1 MVREKMLSVLVA
13 GGIVLGAGSALADN
27 VVYAGM
33 TGAQV
38 ADKLR
43 DAGYKA
49 ELLTDKEG
57 DPLIRSAASGAKFL
71 IYFYGCDKAAERVCK
86 SLQFLSV
93 WDRDGASAETV
104 NAFNAEY
111 RVGKL
116 WLDGDD
122 MVVAF
127 ETDVDGVTATHLSR
141 VLRRWESVLGNL
153 IRFFEDQPKKK
164 KG

>member
-49 ELLTDKEG
+49 ELTADKDG

-71 IYFYGCDKAAERVCK
+71 VYFYGCDKAAERVCK
-86 SLQFLSV
+86 SLQFLSI
-93 WDRDGASAETV
+93 WDRDGASADTV

-111 RVGKL
+111 RNGKL
-116 WLDGDD
+116 WLDGED
-122 MVVAF
+122 MILAF
-127 ETDVDGVTATHLSR
+127 ETGVDGVTDTHFVR
-141 VLRRWESVLGNL
+141 TLRSWESVLGNL
-153 IRFFEDQPKKK
+153 IRFFEGQSKK